1 MHFNTSTETIDFA
14 ATLSFNIIK
23 NTKNILNL
31 LQKMTRFKNLN
42 KVHEKDTSCL
52 SLGNGVNEQIIA
64 VIVKVLAFR
73 EAVSC

>member
-1 MHFNTSTETIDFA
+1 
-14 ATLSFNIIK
+14 
-23 NTKNILNL
+23 
-31 LQKMTRFKNLN
+31 MTRFKNLN